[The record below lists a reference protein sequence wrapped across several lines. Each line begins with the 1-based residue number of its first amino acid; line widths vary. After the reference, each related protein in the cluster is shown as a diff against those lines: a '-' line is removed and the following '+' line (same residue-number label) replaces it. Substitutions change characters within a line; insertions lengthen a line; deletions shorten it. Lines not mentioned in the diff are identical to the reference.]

1 MQASPELGQVL
12 VAAVAEHDW
21 ASPPSQLERLMVGLD
36 PAEIVKA
43 SVCHGVAGCVHL
55 STSGLAGTDDQ
66 FRTAL
71 ARAYQAAVA
80 SHLRTV
86 AELGAIAP
94 VLDAAGVPWAVV
106 KGPVLSE
113 AVYARPD
120 LRDYV
125 DLDLVVRPSGLGAA
139 LDALEDAGC
148 VLLERNWRHLRSARP
163 GEVALALPNG
173 TRVDLHWHLLYHPSL
188 RRQFSVP
195 MDVILDRCR
204 SVDIRGLAVR
214 TLDPVDTV
222 LALALHASLSGGHRL
237 IWCKDIE
244 QALRHELASWDDI
257 VERSHA
263 WRAARAV
270 ATMLLRARSALAV
283 PVPDDVL
290 AALAPRWWRSLVR
303 STQKSYPVQR
313 ATAMASPVRVVARAA
328 RDQDR
333 SCGLELARGGTGWA
347 WRRLAPGG
355 RALTAASVWD
365 EGRFHPVDHD
375 GDRRAFLRAV
385 ADESTQR

>member
-214 TLDPVDTV
+214 TLDRHGMTSSSAPMR
-222 LALALHASLSGGHRL
+222 G
-237 IWCKDIE
+237 
-244 QALRHELASWDDI
+244 ALREPWRRCSCGLDPHSLCQCPTTSSRLWPHDGGGAWCGRP
-257 VERSHA
+257 RSPIRCNA
-263 WRAARAV
+263 QQRWRRQCG
-270 ATMLLRARSALAV
+270 
-283 PVPDDVL
+283 
-290 AALAPRWWRSLVR
+290 W
-303 STQKSYPVQR
+303 
-313 ATAMASPVRVVARAA
+313 SPVRHVIKTGRAA
-328 RDQDR
+328 W
-333 SCGLELARGGTGWA
+333 S
-347 WRRLAPGG
+347 WRAGERAGPGVDWLPAVG
-355 RALTAASVWD
+355 R
-365 EGRFHPVDHD
+365 
-375 GDRRAFLRAV
+375 
-385 ADESTQR
+385 